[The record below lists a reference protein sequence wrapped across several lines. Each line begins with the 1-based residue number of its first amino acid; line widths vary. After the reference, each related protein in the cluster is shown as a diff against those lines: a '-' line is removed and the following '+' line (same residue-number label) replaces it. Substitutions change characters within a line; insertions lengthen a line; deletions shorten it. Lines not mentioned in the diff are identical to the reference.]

1 MRHLLNPDG
10 LPPTNGYSHAV
21 TFTGTMVAVSGQVPL
36 DADGRVVG
44 ADDPRAQTRQVFRNL
59 QGALAAAG
67 SDLAHVVKLTFFL
80 TNMGDLADVRS
91 VRDEFIDPLRPP
103 ASSLVQVSGLVHPA
117 FRVEIEAFATVAVDR
132 EASDP
137 GADGR

>member
-1 MRHLLNPDG
+1 MQHLVNPPG

-21 TFTGTMVAVSGQVPL
+21 SFTGTMVVVSGQVPL

-44 ADDPRAQTRQVFRNL
+44 ADDPRAQTRQVFHNL

-67 SDLAHVVKLTFFL
+67 TDLAHVVKLTVFL
-80 TNMGDLADVRS
+80 TNMGDLADFRS
-91 VRDEFIDPLRPP
+91 VRDEFIDPAKPP

-117 FRVEIEAFATVAVDR
+117 FRVEIEALAAT
-132 EASDP
+132 
-137 GADGR
+137 G